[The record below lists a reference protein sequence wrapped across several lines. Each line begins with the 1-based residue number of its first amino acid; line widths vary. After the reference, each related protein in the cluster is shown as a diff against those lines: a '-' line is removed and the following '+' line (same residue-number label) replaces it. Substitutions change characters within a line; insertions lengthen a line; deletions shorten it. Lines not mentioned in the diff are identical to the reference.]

1 MSDDD
6 NDKVNENFSRVMDE
20 YNLLHHE
27 KAEAFKKLA
36 EALNDKFQGR
46 LTENRNTD
54 ENTRKN
60 KPETKLNN

>member
-6 NDKVNENFSRVMDE
+6 NDKVNENFSREMEE
-20 YNLLHHE
+20 YNLLLHE

>member
-6 NDKVNENFSRVMDE
+6 NDKVNENFSREMEE
-20 YNLLHHE
+20 YNLLLHE

-60 KPETKLNN
+60 KPETKLKN